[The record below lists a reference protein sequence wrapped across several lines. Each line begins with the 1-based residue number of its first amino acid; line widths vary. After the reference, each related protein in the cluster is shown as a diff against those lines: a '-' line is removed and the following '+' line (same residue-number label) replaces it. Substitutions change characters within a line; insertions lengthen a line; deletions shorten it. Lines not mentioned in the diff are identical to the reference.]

1 MSRLVALKH
10 QGLVPVMGM
19 AVAIVAINAWLQP
32 SFFGRASLESNLASL
47 APVILVCVAQA
58 IVILNRELDL
68 SMGAGVSLLNCIL
81 ASFAPDQFGGA
92 PGQLAILFGIAL
104 GLGGINGILVAV
116 FGLPSLV
123 ATFATGA
130 LWFGT
135 ALAIMPQPGGAVSD
149 AIGDIYGGHVFG
161 VPTPLAIVAA
171 GMVVWIIVSRHRI
184 GRWIIATGSNPAA
197 IFQAGISLPWVRL
210 SAYLLAWTFV
220 FLSAV
225 SISAQ
230 TLSGDAR
237 LAQSYTLS
245 SVAACVIGGI
255 SLKGGRG
262 SPWGALL
269 GAVVLGLIG
278 NVIYFA
284 GVPSSWQEF
293 VKGLVVVAALGFM
306 VFEQRTAR

>member
-1 MSRLVALKH
+1 MRSLAALKQ
-10 QGLVPVMGM
+10 QGLAPVIGM
-19 AVAIVAINAWLQP
+19 TLAIVALNAWLQP
-32 SFFGRASLESNLASL
+32 NFFDQASIESNLASL
-47 APVILVCVAQA
+47 APVLLVGVAQA

-68 SMGAGVSLLNCIL
+68 SLGAGVSLLNCVL
-81 ASFAPDQFGGA
+81 ASFAPDQFGG
-92 PGQLAILFGIAL
+92 PFGQLAVLFGLAL
-104 GLGGINGILVAV
+104 LLGAFNGVLVAV
-116 FGLPSLV
+116 LGLPSLI

-130 LWFGT
+130 LWFGL
-135 ALAIMPQPGGAVSD
+135 ALALMPQPGGAVSEV
-149 AIGDIYGGHVFG
+149 IGDFYAGHVLG
-161 VPTPLAIVAA
+161 VPTPLVIVAI
-171 GMVVWIIVSRHRI
+171 GMVLWALVSRHRI
-184 GRWIIATGSNPAA
+184 GRWIVATGSNPAA
-197 IFQAGISLPWVRL
+197 VFQAGVPLPWVRL
-210 SAYLLAWTFV
+210 SAYLLAWAFV

-269 GAVVLGLIG
+269 GAAVLGLIG

-284 GVPSSWQEF
+284 GVPSSLQEF
-293 VKGLVVVAALGFM
+293 VKGLIVVAALGFM
-306 VFEQRTAR
+306 VLEQRMAR